1 MAPADTRSTVVGR
14 FRPPQRRHGEGGTAA
29 MATAQSGVVRKVRS
43 LRRRAARRWRIAR
56 SPRASFL
63 DLNHDY
69 HRTLLLVSS
78 ARSGSTWLSDILE
91 ESLRCRM
98 IFEPLRRDK
107 VPLARGV
114 PWGRYSDSDAADP
127 ELDDVLNRILT
138 GRVRSRWSDKFNRYR
153 LPRRRLVKE
162 VRATNLLPRIVES
175 FPGMPVVYL
184 LRHPVP
190 TAWSASE
197 LQWKPYLKEFLHQSQ
212 LMDGPLAKFGDV
224 IAEQSDNGSPFQ
236 KHILR
241 WCLENYIPVNRLR
254 PHSVHV
260 VFYESIVEDPEGEL
274 LRLGRYLDAFS
285 DVGWHLAA
293 ARPSAVDLPS
303 RANYR
308 DTPVLAADVRLRA
321 WCDEVPAQDV
331 AAAMELVGIFRL
343 DRIYGADIRPLIG
356 PDDVLTG

>member
-1 MAPADTRSTVVGR
+1 
-14 FRPPQRRHGEGGTAA
+14 

-56 SPRASFL
+56 SPRASFV
-63 DLNHDY
+63 DLNRDY
-69 HRTLLLVSS
+69 RRTLLLVSS

-107 VPLARGV
+107 VALARGV
-114 PWGRYSDSDAADP
+114 PWGRYSDPDDTDP
-127 ELDDVLNRILT
+127 ELDDVLTRILT

-162 VRATNLLPRIVES
+162 VRATNLLPRIVEK
-175 FPGMPVVYL
+175 FPDMPVVYL

-190 TAWSASE
+190 TAWSAAE
-197 LQWKPYLKEFLHQSQ
+197 LQWKPYLKEFLGQSP
-212 LMDGPLAKFGDV
+212 LLDGPLAKFGDV
-224 IAEQSDNGSPFQ
+224 IAEQSVDGSPFQ

-241 WCLENYIPVNRLR
+241 WCLENYVPVNWLA

-274 LRLGRYLDAFS
+274 LRLGRYLEGFADG
-285 DVGWHLAA
+285 GWQLAA

-321 WCDEVPAQDV
+321 WCDEVPEDDI
-331 AAAMELVGIFRL
+331 AAALELVGVFGL
-343 DRIYGADIRPLIG
+343 DRIYGSDVRPLIG
-356 PDDVLTG
+356 PDDVLVG